1 MYSQL
6 NWSAIISKGGHYKND
21 EAIKY
26 LNLKVMKLVR
36 IVKRKSARKKYFS
49 MVVIFNICL
58 QTKLGNSKN

>member
-21 EAIKY
+21 ETIKY

-49 MVVIFNICL
+49 MVVIFNSFL
-58 QTKLGNSKN
+58 QTK